1 MKNLRNVP
9 LILFIAVFTAC
20 STVPLTGRKQF
31 NIANSESLRQQAAQ
45 AYQQFLSD
53 PQTKVVSSGADA
65 QRVKSVG
72 SKIASAIERYLNQNG
87 YGDQYQFDWQFT
99 LVQSKDINAWAMPG
113 GKVAVYTGILP
124 VTQTEAGLATV
135 MGHEIAHAIARHT
148 EERYS
153 QTAGAQVL
161 GGVVGASTGSQ
172 FWVDLY
178 GLGGQLA
185 LLRYGRK
192 QETEADRLGLIFMAM
207 AGYNPESAVGFWQ
220 RMAQAKQ
227 GGAPP
232 EFLSTHPSDES
243 RIAEIQRRLPE
254 AKQYYKR

>member
-1 MKNLRNVP
+1 MKKFKGLP
-9 LILFIAVFTAC
+9 LILFIAVFAAC

-31 NIANSESLRQQAAQ
+31 NVANSEALRQEAAQ
-45 AYQQFLSD
+45 AYKQFLRD
-53 PQTKVVSSGADA
+53 PSTKVVSSGSDA
-65 QRVKSVG
+65 QRVRTVG
-72 SKIASAIERYLNQNG
+72 NRIASAIERYLNQNG
-87 YGDQYQFDWQFT
+87 YGDQYKFDWQFT
-99 LVQSKDINAWAMPG
+99 LVQSKDINAWCMPG

-124 VTQTEAGLATV
+124 VTQSDAGLATV

-148 EERYS
+148 EERYT
-153 QTAGAQVL
+153 QMFGAQIL
-161 GGVVGASTGSQ
+161 GGVVGAATNSQ
-172 FWVDLY
+172 TWVDLY

-185 LLRYGRK
+185 LLKYGRN

-220 RMAQAKQ
+220 RMSQAKQ

-232 EFLSTHPSDES
+232 EFLSTHPSDER

-254 AKQYYKR
+254 ARQYYK